1 MANTSIRSEHP
12 QEFPSQTELE
22 LLQLLLEEEGPY
34 PWSLVESESES
45 YFTEVEAGF
54 DWNGWSND
62 EIAARSQVLFN
73 HLDRVWSTTQA
84 EADAAQPVMEDSL
97 QASLAQRFAMRMPQ
111 ALLSAIAQQSRQ
123 IVQANLSLAD
133 QLVECVRD
141 LLSDW
146 VDEDLQVLARP
157 LAYAMR
163 GTQKDEA
170 IEQALAAINPG
181 KWSDLSD
188 IDRAR
193 LSLVAA
199 RYALAHLDGTH
210 SELDR

>member
-1 MANTSIRSEHP
+1 MANKPIRSEHP
-12 QEFPSQTELE
+12 QKFPSQTELE

-34 PWSLVESESES
+34 PWSLTEPELEP
-45 YFTEVEAGF
+45 YFTELEAGF
-54 DWNGWSND
+54 DWQDWSDD

-73 HLDRVWSTTQA
+73 HLDRLWTGTKA
-84 EADAAQPVMEDSL
+84 EAAAAQPIAEDSL
-97 QASLAQRFAMRMPQ
+97 QTSLAQRFAVRMPQ
-111 ALLSAIAQQSRQ
+111 DLLSAIALQSRQ
-123 IVQANLSLAD
+123 IARTNLSLAD

-141 LLSDW
+141 LLTNW

-170 IEQALAAINPG
+170 IEQALTAIHPG
-181 KWSDLSD
+181 EWSELSD

-199 RYALAHLDGTH
+199 RYALAHLDGTQAD
-210 SELDR
+210 LDR